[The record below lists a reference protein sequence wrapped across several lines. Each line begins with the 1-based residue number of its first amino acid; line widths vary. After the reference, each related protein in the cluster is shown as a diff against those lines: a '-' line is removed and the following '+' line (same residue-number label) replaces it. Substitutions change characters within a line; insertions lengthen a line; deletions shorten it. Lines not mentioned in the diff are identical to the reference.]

1 MVDYQPRLPAIQV
14 IGSCLSMITSKQ
26 YGTVQDTKRKKYKYT
41 AIKQYGITA
50 LAGVQNTKWKKYK
63 KNTIKK
69 YGIAAH
75 ARSMEY
81 KMPKNTNAIS
91 PNINYHRTDR
101 EYKILSLKLLLC
113 DVGG

>member
-50 LAGVQNTKWKKYK
+50 LAGSTKYKIKKIKKEYHQKVWYCTEYGIQNAKKYK
-63 KNTIKK
+63 
-69 YGIAAH
+69 Y
-75 ARSMEY
+75 
-81 KMPKNTNAIS
+81 
-91 PNINYHRTDR
+91 NITKH
-101 EYKILSLKLLLC
+101 
-113 DVGG
+113 

>member
-50 LAGVQNTKWKKYK
+50 LAGVQNTKWKKY
-63 KNTIKK
+63 N
-69 YGIAAH
+69 YFF
-75 ARSMEY
+75 SSS
-81 KMPKNTNAIS
+81 NVIS
-91 PNINYHRTDR
+91 
-101 EYKILSLKLLLC
+101 L
-113 DVGG
+113 

>member
-50 LAGVQNTKWKKYK
+50 LAGSTKYK
-63 KNTIKK
+63 MKK
-69 YGIAAH
+69 LQKEYYEKECYFGTCW
-75 ARSMEY
+75 SMEY
-81 KMPKNTNAIS
+81 KMPKKYKY
-91 PNINYHRTDR
+91 NITKH
-101 EYKILSLKLLLC
+101 
-113 DVGG
+113 